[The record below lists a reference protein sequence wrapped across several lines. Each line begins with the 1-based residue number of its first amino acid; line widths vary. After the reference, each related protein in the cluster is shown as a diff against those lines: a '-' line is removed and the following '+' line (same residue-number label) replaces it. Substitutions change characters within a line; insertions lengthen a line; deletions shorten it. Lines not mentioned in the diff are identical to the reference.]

1 MMRFYEKLDN
11 ISVNRLP
18 QRSYYIPENEG
29 AYTLLNGKWR
39 FHYYANEADID
50 ETICDWDEISVPSC
64 WQLLGYEDPN
74 YTNVNYPYP
83 VDPPFVPDINP
94 AGIYEREFVVENEK
108 NRTYIVFE
116 GVSSCVFLYI
126 NGEFAGYSQGSHL
139 QAEFD
144 VTPFVKKGVNILRAK
159 VLKWCS
165 GSYLEDQDFFRFN
178 GIFRDVY
185 MLFRPEGHLTDIEV
199 TTEDSVITVKFNGNA
214 NITLCDNAGHVLE
227 TKAGQDEVRF
237 AVQNPVLWNAE
248 KPYLY
253 TLKLEAAGEII
264 SIKTGFKTVE
274 IATDCALLI
283 NGVPVKLK
291 GVNHHDTDPYTGWY
305 QTDEAILNDLLLMKS
320 LNINTVRTSH
330 YPPPPKFL
338 SLCDELGLYVV
349 LETDLETHGF
359 VTRGCGYGYDN
370 DHPDWPG
377 NQPEWTESYV
387 ERMVRAFE
395 RDKNHPSI
403 IMWSTGNE
411 SGHGPNHYE
420 MIQWLRARRPG
431 LLVHC
436 EDASRLGYLDH
447 SDVYSI
453 MYPEVYKNKA
463 YSKEQNNRTVE
474 GYLTNPENK
483 QPLFLCEFAHAMGN
497 GPGTVLE
504 YIDFCYRYPAFIGGC
519 VWEWADHTVMVDGV
533 PKYGGDFCEGTH
545 DHNFCCDGMVTH
557 DRRLKAGSKEI
568 KAAYQN
574 VSVSL
579 NGTDLTIT
587 NLYDFTNLSEFSLKL
602 TVMVDGER
610 VTEGDYTLDVRPKER
625 RELNIASLLNS
636 AECRGRMDS
645 CRLGAYLN
653 LSFVDKNG
661 HEAAFIQQEL
671 FVPQTQPKTV
681 RTPAE
686 LSEAE
691 KIITVC
697 GTGFSYEFSKLLGGF
712 VSIKLNGTEQLTA
725 PTKLSV
731 WRAPTDNDRHIRK
744 KWEWSDSDNQSGEN
758 FNKLFSKVY
767 SCLTDKNVITV
778 TGSLAG
784 ISRKPFFLYTVC
796 YAFFTDGTVD
806 VSLSGKVREDCIWLP
821 RLGFEFKTILENS
834 RFAYFGMGPE
844 ENYADMRAFARM
856 GLFHSSAADEYVN
869 YVKPQE
875 HGNHTNTKEL
885 VFDNGLAF
893 TGDGF
898 EFNVSEFDALDL
910 SRAKH
915 IDELKKNGAV
925 NVRID
930 YKVSGIG
937 SNSCGPALLERY
949 QLKEKQIDFAF
960 SFAPAFQK
968 ADLDNK

>member
-1 MMRFYEKLDN
+1 MRFYENLDN

-29 AYTLLNGKWR
+29 AYTLLNGQWR
-39 FHYYANEADID
+39 FKYYASEADAEDVIS
-50 ETICDWDEISVPSC
+50 EWDEISVPSC
-64 WQLLGYEDPN
+64 WQLAGYEDPN

-83 VDPPFVPDINP
+83 VDPPFVPDLNP
-94 AGIYEREFVVENEK
+94 AGIYEREFTVENDD
-108 NRTYIVFE
+108 NHTYIVFE
-116 GVSSCVFLYI
+116 GVSSCVFLYV
-126 NGEFAGYSQGSHL
+126 NGKFVGYSQGSHL

-144 VTPFVKKGVNILRAK
+144 VTPYVKKGVNTLRAK

-185 MLFRPEGHLTDIEV
+185 MLSRPEGHLVDIEV
-199 TTEDSVITVKFNGNA
+199 TAKDGVIAAKFIGDA
-214 NITLCDNAGHVLE
+214 KATLFDAEGRVLE
-227 TKAGQDEVRF
+227 TKSGKDEVAF
-237 AVQNPVLWNAE
+237 TVENPHLWNAE

-253 TLKLEAAGEII
+253 ALKFEAAGEEI
-264 SIKTGFKTVE
+264 SIKTGFKTAE
-274 IATDCALLI
+274 IAPDCALLI
-283 NGVPVKLK
+283 NGVAVKLK

-305 QTDEAILNDLLLMKS
+305 QTDEAILKDLKLMKS

-330 YPPPPKFL
+330 YPPSPKFL

-359 VTRGCGYGYDN
+359 VSRCCGYGYDN
-370 DHPDWPG
+370 DHPDWPS
-377 NQPEWTESYV
+377 NKPEWTESYV
-387 ERMVRAFE
+387 ERMARAFE

-420 MIQWLRARRPG
+420 MVKWLRARRPG
-431 LLVHC
+431 VLVHC

-447 SDVYSI
+447 ADVYSI
-453 MYPEVYKNKA
+453 MYPALYKNEA
-463 YSKEQNNRTVE
+463 LSKEQNNRTVE
-474 GYLTNPENK
+474 GYLTNPENQ
-483 QPLFLCEFAHAMGN
+483 QPLFLCEYAHAMGN

-504 YIDFCYRYPAFIGGC
+504 YMDFCYRYPAFIGGC
-519 VWEWADHTVMVDGV
+519 VWEWADHTVVVDGV
-533 PKYGGDFCEGTH
+533 PKYGGDFNEGTH

-574 VSVSL
+574 ISAFL
-579 NGTDLTIT
+579 DGTDLTVT

-602 TVMVDGER
+602 TVTADGET
-610 VTEGDYTLDVRPKER
+610 VAEGGYTLDIRPKES
-625 RELNIASLLNS
+625 RELNVASLINKT
-636 AECRGRMDS
+636 ECRERIEG

-653 LSFVDKNG
+653 LSFLDKNG
-661 HEAAFIQQEL
+661 HEVAFIQHEL
-671 FVPQTQPKTV
+671 HVPQTKGETV

-686 LSEAE
+686 LLEYE
-691 KIITVC
+691 KTITVC
-697 GTGFSYEFSKLLGGF
+697 GEGFTYEFSKLLGGF
-712 VSIKLNGTEQLTA
+712 VSIQLNGKEQLAA
-725 PTKLSV
+725 PTRLSV

-744 KWEWSDSDNQSGEN
+744 KWEWSNADNMSGEN
-758 FNKLFSKVY
+758 FNKVFSKVY
-767 SCLTDKNVITV
+767 SCSADKNVITV

-784 ISRKPFFLYTVC
+784 ISRKPFFHYTVH
-796 YAFFTDGTVD
+796 YTFFTDGTVD
-806 VSLSGKVREDCIWLP
+806 VSLSGNVREDCIWLP
-821 RLGFEFKTILENS
+821 RLGFEFKTVSENS
-834 RFAYFGMGPE
+834 RFTYFGMGPE
-844 ENYADMRAFARM
+844 ENYIDMRAFARM
-856 GLFHSSAADEYVN
+856 GLFHSTAADEYVN

-885 VFDNGLAF
+885 VFHNGLVF
-893 TGDGF
+893 FGNGF

-937 SNSCGPALLERY
+937 SASCGPELLERY
-949 QLKEKQIDFAF
+949 RLKEKEIAFAF
-960 SFAPAFQK
+960 SFGPGDK
-968 ADLDNK
+968 AAL

>member
-1 MMRFYEKLDN
+1 MRFYEKLDN

-50 ETICDWDEISVPSC
+50 ETIYDWDEISVPSC

-144 VTPFVKKGVNILRAK
+144 VTPFVKKGVNTLRAK

-185 MLFRPEGHLTDIEV
+185 MLSRPEGHLTDIEV

-214 NITLCDNAGHVLE
+214 NITLCDNAGHVLD

-237 AVQNPVLWNAE
+237 VVQNPVLWNAE

-274 IATDCALLI
+274 IAPDCALLI

>member
-1 MMRFYEKLDN
+1 MRFYEDLDN
-11 ISVNRLP
+11 ISINRLP

-29 AYTLLNGKWR
+29 VYTLLNGRWR
-39 FHYYANEADID
+39 FHYFDSEADVTDSISG
-50 ETICDWDEISVPSC
+50 WDEISVPSC
-64 WQLLGYEDPN
+64 WQTLGYEDPN

-83 VDPPFVPDINP
+83 VDPPFVPDRNP
-94 AGIYEREFVVENEK
+94 AGIYEREFDVENAG
-108 NRTYIVFE
+108 NQTYIVFE

-139 QAEFD
+139 QTEFD
-144 VTPFVKKGVNILRAK
+144 VTPFVKKGVNTLRAK

-185 MLFRPEGHLTDIEV
+185 MLSRPQGHLTDIEV
-199 TTEDSVITVKFNGNA
+199 LAEKCAITAKFSGSA
-214 NITLCDNAGHVLE
+214 NVTLCDGEGRVLE
-227 TKAGQDEVRF
+227 TKTGQDGVSF
-237 AVQNPVLWNAE
+237 AVENPVFWNAE

-253 TLKLEAAGEII
+253 TLKFESAGEVIT
-264 SIKTGFKTVE
+264 IKTGFKTVE
-274 IATDCALLI
+274 IGPDCALLI

-338 SLCDELGLYVV
+338 NLCDELGLYVV

-359 VTRGCGYGYDN
+359 VTRVCGYGYDN
-370 DHPDWPG
+370 DNSDWPG
-377 NQPEWTESYV
+377 NKKEWTKSYV
-387 ERMVRAFE
+387 ERMERAFE

-420 MIQWLRARRPG
+420 MVKWLRARRPG
-431 LLVHC
+431 ALVHC

-447 SDVYSI
+447 ADVYSI
-453 MYPEVYKNKA
+453 MYPEVYKNEA

-504 YIDFCYRYPAFIGGC
+504 YMDFCYRYPAFIGGC
-519 VWEWADHTVMVDGV
+519 VWEWADHTVVIDGV

-574 VSVSL
+574 ISASL

-602 TVMVDGER
+602 SVMADGE
-610 VTEGDYTLDVRPKER
+610 TAAEGDYTLDVQPKES
-625 RELNIASLLNS
+625 RELNVAALIGNVT
-636 AECRGRMDS
+636 G

-653 LSFVDKNG
+653 ASFTDKNG
-661 HEAAFIQQEL
+661 HEVAFIQH
-671 FVPQTQPKTV
+671 
-681 RTPAE
+681 E
-686 LSEAE
+686 LSVPKQSHEAPRRALVLTE
-691 KIITVC
+691 TGKTIIAR
-697 GTGFSYEFSKLLGGF
+697 GDGFVYEFSKLLGGF
-712 VSIKLNGTEQLTA
+712 VSIKRNGKEQLVS

-758 FNKLFSKVY
+758 FNKVFSKVY
-767 SCLTDKNVITV
+767 DCRTDNNVITV

-784 ISRKPFFLYTVC
+784 ISRKPFFHYTAV

-806 VSLSGKVREDCIWLP
+806 VSLSGSVREDCVWLP

-834 RFAYFGMGPE
+834 RFSYFGMGPD

-885 VFDNGLAF
+885 AFNNGLTF

-898 EFNVSEFDALDL
+898 ECNVSEFDSLDL
-910 SRAKH
+910 SRAGH
-915 IDELKKNGAV
+915 IDELCKNGAV

-949 QLKEKQIDFAF
+949 RLKEKQIGFAF
-960 SFAPAFQK
+960 SFGLTK
-968 ADLDNK
+968 E